1 MTLTTSYKFIA
12 PLIVLLASAMPLS
25 TPAFADEPDPRVI
38 SLSATGTVETTADK
52 VEISTTIAN
61 EGDTAA
67 AALDNNTQAMS
78 KIVDGLKAAGIKP
91 EDIQTTKFSITPI
104 YGQGKKRQA
113 AFITHYRINNIVHVT
128 LRDTTKLGN
137 ILDDMV
143 ALGVYRIGPISFD
156 ISDRE
161 SLEDE
166 ARKLAMHN
174 VIANAKLY
182 AKAAG
187 VELGPVLG
195 ITEDGGCCS
204 TTNVP
209 VGNSKKIGKAAPLE
223 AGRANIQIRVKVVW
237 ELK

>member
-12 PLIVLLASAMPLS
+12 PLIVLLASAMPLG

-204 TTNVP
+204 TTSVP

-223 AGRANIQIRVKVVW
+223 AGRANIQIRVKVIW